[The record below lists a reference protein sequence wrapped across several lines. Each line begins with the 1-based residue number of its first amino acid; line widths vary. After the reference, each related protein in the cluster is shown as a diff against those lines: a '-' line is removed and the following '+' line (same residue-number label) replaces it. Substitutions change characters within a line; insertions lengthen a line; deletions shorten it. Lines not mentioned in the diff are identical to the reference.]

1 MKKKTKKKE
10 GLFYRFHDG
19 RKRNLGK
26 GKIIL
31 TLELDGDCCTIR
43 NFYDGKQDESYRV
56 TSKEQATVDIVAL
69 LNGFLPPRVLE
80 RRDIPSH

>member
-1 MKKKTKKKE
+1 MKE
-10 GLFYRFHDG
+10 GLYYKLATG
-19 RKRNLGK
+19 EKRKLGK

-43 NFYDGKQDESYRV
+43 NYLDGKRDESYRS

-69 LNGFLPPRVLE
+69 LNGFQPPRNLLS
-80 RRDIPSH
+80 RDIPSH